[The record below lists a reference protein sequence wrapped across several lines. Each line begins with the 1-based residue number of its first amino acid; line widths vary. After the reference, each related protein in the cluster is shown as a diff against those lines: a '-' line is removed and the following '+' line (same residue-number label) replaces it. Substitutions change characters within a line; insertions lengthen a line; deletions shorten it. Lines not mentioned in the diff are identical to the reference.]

1 MLPSQAAIKPLEVKI
16 PLSIQTYDI
25 DFAGIVSNIVYIR
38 WLEDLRLKIL
48 ATYLP
53 LEELMSQG
61 YCPTITSTQIEYKR
75 ALQLGDRPIARM
87 WISKLDRVRCTLQ
100 AEIYLE
106 ESLVANATQVGF
118 FMNLDTMRPLAV
130 PKQLKKAYTQHQNT
144 EK

>member
-1 MLPSQAAIKPLEVKI
+1 MSQSQKAFEVEI
-16 PLSIQTYDI
+16 PLLIQTYDI

-53 LEELMSQG
+53 LEELLERG

-75 ALQLGDRPIARM
+75 ALRLGDRPIAKM

-100 AEIYLE
+100 AEIYLKE
-106 ESLVANATQVGF
+106 RLVATATQVGF
-118 FMNLDTMRPLAV
+118 FMNLDTMRPLAI
-130 PKQLKKAYTQHQNT
+130 PEQLKKIYTRHQHHR
-144 EK
+144 K